1 MREFDDFM
9 EIVRKIRRNCP
20 WDSAQTH
27 ESLKKYLLEESN
39 EVLEG
44 IDRLSKENDSTN
56 LCEELGDVLF
66 QVALHSVIAEEEG
79 LFTVEDVIRDV
90 SSKMNSGIRRS
101 FHRRI
106 NSWPGFRGK
115 S

>member
-1 MREFDDFM
+1 M
-9 EIVRKIRRNCP
+9 
-20 WDSAQTH
+20 
-27 ESLKKYLLEESN
+27 LEESN

-90 SSKMNSGIRRS
+90 SSKMNPASEDLFTGRQTAGRAFVGKVETI
-101 FHRRI
+101 
-106 NSWPGFRGK
+106 GK
-115 S
+115 SDRRRA

>member
-20 WDSAQTH
+20 WDSVQTH

-66 QVALHSVIAEEEG
+66 QESIMQLAVSNMEHTEEV
-79 LFTVEDVIRDV
+79 T
-90 SSKMNSGIRRS
+90 SK
-101 FHRRI
+101 
-106 NSWPGFRGK
+106 
-115 S
+115 